1 MIRSHSEGGLRRM
14 EQLRLFET
22 SREFDF
28 SFFDGAC
35 GGPCE
40 GSKHAPSPVRASV
53 NEPGLS
59 KYHILPHNISREDY
73 RKREAYLKC
82 KTEVEFYYEGN
93 LVRVKQKRHKQY
105 YPVLGMN
112 GEIIAYTQL
121 KKKRKKR
128 RGTIKNFSK
137 ASRNRLMMKMAK
149 LNREKTPYFLTLTYP
164 SSWPSARESKK
175 HLSSFIKRLKRR
187 YGDDLGYIW
196 KLEFQKRGAPHYHLF
211 LWGINDYGK
220 ELMGWIADSWAEV
233 CKMDDENHVK
243 AGTSIQKIRSWKGV
257 RSYSAKYF
265 GKIDENEREKGIGR
279 VWGIGG
285 NVPFSDVVRMEIDP
299 RQRHKIL
306 RYLRKRVRVDSKRMR
321 NFVVENPGVWIKNFR
336 DLVDPVPF

>member
-1 MIRSHSEGGLRRM
+1 M
-14 EQLRLFET
+14 EQARLFES
-22 SREFDF
+22 SRAFVF

-35 GGPCE
+35 GGPCG
-40 GSKHAPSPVRASV
+40 GSKRAPVPVRASV
-53 NEPGLS
+53 SEPGLS
-59 KYHILPHNISREDY
+59 KYHILPHTNITEDEY
-73 RKREAYLKC
+73 RRRAYLPC

-93 LVRVKQKRHKQY
+93 LVRVKQKRRKEY
-105 YPVLGMN
+105 YPVIGMD

-121 KKKRKKR
+121 KKKRKKC
-128 RGTIKNFSK
+128 RGKIKNFSR
-137 ASRNRLMMKMAK
+137 ASRNRLMMKMSK
-149 LNREKTPYFLTLTYP
+149 LNRNKTPYFLTLTYP
-164 SSWPSARESKK
+164 SSWPSVRETKI

-211 LWGINDYGK
+211 LWGINDYGS
-220 ELMGWIADSWAEV
+220 ELMSWIADSWAEV

-243 AGTSIQKIRSWKGV
+243 AGTSIQKIRTWKGV

-285 NVPFSDVVRMEIDP
+285 NVPFSDVVRMEIDA
-299 RQRHKIL
+299 RQRHILL

-321 NFVVENPGVWIKNFR
+321 NFIVENPGIWLSNFR
-336 DLVDPVPF
+336 ELVDPVPF

>member
-1 MIRSHSEGGLRRM
+1 MEELRRM
-14 EQLRLFET
+14 EQMRLRAFN
-22 SREFDF
+22 F

-40 GSKHAPSPVRASV
+40 GSKRAPAPVRASV
-53 NEPGLS
+53 SEPGLS
-59 KYHILPHNISREDY
+59 KYHILPYNKTREDY
-73 RKREAYLKC
+73 RKREAYLPC

-93 LVRVKQKRHKQY
+93 LVRVKQERQKRY
-105 YPVLGMN
+105 YPV
-112 GEIIAYTQL
+112 
-121 KKKRKKR
+121 KR

-137 ASRNRLMMKMAK
+137 ASRNRLMLKMAK

-164 SSWPSARESKK
+164 SSWPTARESKK

-196 KLEFQKRGAPHYHLF
+196 KLEFQKRGAPHYHIF

-220 ELMGWIADSWAEV
+220 KLMGWIADSWAEV
-233 CKMDDENHVK
+233 CKIGDENHVK
-243 AGTSIQKIRSWKGV
+243 AGTCIQKIRTWKGV

-285 NVPFSDVVRMEIDP
+285 NVPFSDVVRIEIDP
-299 RQRHKIL
+299 RQRHKLL

-321 NFVVENPGVWIKNFR
+321 NFIVENPGVWIKNFR